1 MPLSMTLEPVQKQ
14 QLTQHLIQQMNLL
27 QMTSEELDA
36 FVAREVEQN
45 PLLDFPEERETWRE
59 EGPEWRRMHLR
70 ARDPSD
76 DPPSSPVENAHA
88 LEMT

>member
-1 MPLSMTLEPVQKQ
+1 MKGVLAMPLSMTLEPVQKQ

-59 EGPEWRRMHLR
+59 ERTGMAPHAPKG
-70 ARDPSD
+70 ARSQR
-76 DPPSSPVENAHA
+76 
-88 LEMT
+88 

>member
-1 MPLSMTLEPVQKQ
+1 MKGVLAMPLSMTLEPVQKQ

-45 PLLDFPEERETWRE
+45 PLLERRT
-59 EGPEWRRMHLR
+59 GMAPHAPKG
-70 ARDPSD
+70 ARSQR
-76 DPPSSPVENAHA
+76 
-88 LEMT
+88 

>member
-36 FVAREVEQN
+36 FVARKWSKI
-45 PLLDFPEERETWRE
+45 LLDFPEERETWRE

-76 DPPSSPVENAHA
+76 DPLQA
-88 LEMT
+88 LWKMPTPLK

>member
-45 PLLDFPEERETWRE
+45 PLLDSLKSGKHGGKKDRNGAACT
-59 EGPEWRRMHLR
+59 
-70 ARDPSD
+70 
-76 DPPSSPVENAHA
+76 
-88 LEMT
+88 